1 MKIYQVDAFT
11 QEPFKGNPAAVCI
24 LNEIRDEEWMQAVAQ
39 EMNLSETAFLYPEKD
54 GYHLRW
60 FTPAAEVDLC
70 GHATLASAHA
80 LWENGY
86 LNLDQQARFYTKSGL
101 LTALIKGE
109 WIELN
114 FPAEPENETDPP
126 EEIVKAIGAKPI
138 YIGRNRLDYLFE
150 YESEDIIRA
159 LAPDFSLLGRI
170 LGYRGVI
177 VTSKSNLENY
187 DFVSRYFAPGV
198 GINEDP
204 VTGSAHCCLG
214 PFWKKKLDKNP
225 LIGLQ
230 TSSRTGVVKV
240 SVEGERVLLMGRAVT
255 VLKGELTA

>member
-24 LNEIRDEEWMQAVAQ
+24 LNEIKDEEWMQAVAQ

-54 GYHLRW
+54 GYDLRW

-101 LTALIKGE
+101 LTALVRGD

-114 FPAEPENETDPP
+114 FPAEPEKETDPP
-126 EEIVKAIGAKPI
+126 EEIIKAIGAKPI
-138 YIGRNRLDYLFE
+138 YTGRNRLDYLFE
-150 YESEDIIRA
+150 YETEDIIRG
-159 LAPDFSLLGRI
+159 LAPDFSFLGSI

-177 VTSKSNLENY
+177 VTSKSKLESY

-214 PFWKKKLDKNP
+214 PFWKQKLGKNP
-225 LIGLQ
+225 LTGLQ
-230 TSSRTGVVKV
+230 VSRRTGVVKV